1 MLYGIIKLN
10 NDENPVAGN
19 KKVHLMI
26 IKNYEILNENC
37 DVKNF
42 FIANQMKSKMPKK
55 DMKNIFNE
63 NVV

>member
-1 MLYGIIKLN
+1 MKMLLLEIIK
-10 NDENPVAGN
+10 
-19 KKVHLMI
+19 K
-26 IKNYEILNENC
+26 YEILNENC